1 MPAVFFG
8 ATDRQ
13 LYGVYHPPLAR
24 PVRPAGVLICPGFG
38 HEYMRSHRAFVRM
51 AEQLALK
58 GYPVFRYD
66 HEGTG
71 DSAGEMDELDL
82 ARLEDGVSVA
92 AEELLAMSEA
102 PRVAIIGHRLG
113 GWLALRAAAQ
123 LPCRAV
129 VLCDP
134 VLDGREYVRLLRSEG
149 APRSG
154 GHGVSWVHGYP
165 WPEALL
171 NAIDIQ
177 VRETAHESGVQV
189 APFGGDSRLDA
200 VDLLR
205 QGPLVV
211 PGGGVAQIA
220 EFLEQ
225 AA

>member
-1 MPAVFFG
+1 
-8 ATDRQ
+8 
-13 LYGVYHPPLAR
+13 
-24 PVRPAGVLICPGFG
+24 
-38 HEYMRSHRAFVRM
+38 VRM
-51 AEQLALK
+51 AEQLALR

-82 ARLEDGVSVA
+82 ARLEEGVSVA
-92 AEELLAMSEA
+92 AEELLAMSET

-134 VLDGREYVRLLRSEG
+134 VLDGREYVRLLRREG
-149 APRSG
+149 APRAG
-154 GHGVSWVHGYP
+154 GHGGSWVHGYP

-171 NAIDIQ
+171 NAVDMQ
-177 VRETAHESGVQV
+177 VRETAAISGLQTVS
-189 APFGGDSRLDA
+189 FGADSRLDA
-200 VDLLR
+200 ADLLR
-205 QGPLVV
+205 PGPLVV
-211 PGGGVAQIA
+211 PAGSAAEVA
-220 EFLEQ
+220 EFLGQ

>member
-1 MPAVFFG
+1 MPAVYFG
-8 ATDRQ
+8 SSNRQ

-58 GYPVFRYD
+58 GFPVFRYD

-71 DSAGEMDELDL
+71 DSAGEMNELDL
-82 ARLEDGVSVA
+82 ACLEEGVGVA

-113 GWLALRAAAQ
+113 AWLALRSAPR
-123 LPCRAV
+123 LSCRAV

-134 VLDGREYVRLLRSEG
+134 VLDGVRYAELLRAEG
-149 APRSG
+149 VTRSG
-154 GHGVSWVHGYP
+154 GREDLWVHGYP
-165 WPEALL
+165 WPEAL
-171 NAIDIQ
+171 IQDIGAQ
-177 VRETAHESGVQV
+177 VREPARGSGVQV
-189 APFGGDSRLDA
+189 RSFGGDDQLDA

-205 QGPLVV
+205 QGSLIV
-211 PGGGVAQIA
+211 PAGGVTQIA